1 MNEFIFRSIIESW
14 ANCEQYGISK
24 EIKEPQKLIT
34 DDELRKQTEKKRVF
48 GDF

>member
-1 MNEFIFRSIIESW
+1 MNEFIFRTIIESW
-14 ANCEQYGISK
+14 ANCEQCGISK
-24 EIKEPQKLIT
+24 EIKEPQKVIM

>member
-1 MNEFIFRSIIESW
+1 MNEFIFRSIVESW
-14 ANCEQYGISK
+14 ANCEKCGISK